1 MKIALVL
8 PAEGSQNLGNT
19 MICESTERLLRR
31 ISFIG
36 EVERFSFL
44 RRPSHEELER
54 LNQCDLAIFVGT
66 NIFQPHV
73 LGWEWQPEDWR
84 QVHIPYWLYGVGYSG
99 PLKNDPQEIC
109 PPMVELISWAAG
121 AEGLGVRDPQTV
133 RWLSSFYIDSELIGC
148 PVLAYADS
156 FSQITPGEGR
166 PVLAVREILLHSPGE
181 EAQAA
186 QRVMIDWFFEK
197 YPDGVAIAQE
207 PADLKLLEG
216 RPILTRFEDIIEAL
230 AQARFVFTARLH
242 AGMIA
247 LSFGRPAVFLA
258 HDTRVASFCEMIGL
272 PMRELSFA
280 GLAESIKAIHTIER
294 GDLDEFQESVPQI
307 LCFRQRLEE
316 FLKASLQISPRG
328 RERLLSTLIR
338 LQAHLQQLRAG
349 RAQLQAKGREL
360 SELRAQLQA
369 KDRELSELQAQLQ
382 AKDREL
388 SELQVQLQARD
399 HQLSELQS
407 QLQARDRELSELR
420 QTLTQIYSS
429 LGWMMLQQ
437 AWGFVEWA
445 LPPGTR
451 RRSLLVR
458 ALRAIKVLLQ
468 EGFGGLWRRL
478 RQRLRSPQEVSQPSQ
493 ALQAQDQGLDLLQIP
508 PKAKSPGDKLS
519 LMVVI
524 PTMGAGGME
533 RCAEVLLKNFNRET
547 FELELMQIFD
557 RKPFYHIPEDIT
569 VYILERYRQPQ
580 VSGAIAHSFPEMQ
593 SRYSDE
599 LAWLEATA
607 YKLALL
613 IRRRQPDIIL
623 AQDFYASAI
632 VLIAKQ
638 YLPEQFK
645 IIGSLHNQYSH
656 FLQTVEHGD
665 LYAAMIRRY
674 FNQADRIIAVS
685 QGIAQDLSE
694 NFGVRPELIAVI
706 PNPVDLD
713 QIRTLAEEPITE
725 HCWFSE
731 ELPICLFVGR
741 LSAQKGVEYLLQAMA
756 LARPLKKFRCVIIG
770 DGEKRSEL
778 EALVKQLKLT
788 EDIAFLGRQSNP
800 FKFMHRA
807 TCFVLP
813 SIVEGL
819 PYVIPEAMACGC
831 PIIATDCAPGVR
843 ELLGGGERGLLV
855 PPKDPTALAE
865 ALLKALSNSE
875 LRQALQE
882 RGLQYV
888 QEFSAEKIVKQYEE
902 LIQTVLTQQ

>member
-31 ISFIG
+31 VSFVG

-44 RRPSHEELER
+44 RRPSREELER

-84 QVHIPYWLYGVGYSG
+84 QVHIPYWFYGVGYSG
-99 PLKNDPQEIC
+99 PLKGDPQEIC

-133 RWLSSFYIDSELIGC
+133 RWLSSFRIDSELIGC
-148 PVLAYADS
+148 PVLAYTDS
-156 FSQITPGEGR
+156 FSKITPGKGR
-166 PVLAVREILLHSPGE
+166 PVLAVRELLLHSPSE
-181 EAQAA
+181 EARAA

-197 YPDGVAIAQE
+197 YPDGVAIVQE

-216 RPILTRFEDIIEAL
+216 RPILTQLEDIIEAL
-230 AQARFVFTARLH
+230 AQARFVLTARLH

-247 LSFGRPAVFLA
+247 LSLGRPAVFLA

-280 GLAESIKAIHTIER
+280 GLTESIKAIQAIER
-294 GDLDEFQESVPQI
+294 GNLDEFQESVPRI
-307 LCFRQRLEE
+307 LYFRQRLEE
-316 FLKASLQISPRG
+316 FLKASLQVSSRG
-328 RERLLSTLIR
+328 RERLLSTLTR
-338 LQAHLQQLRAG
+338 LQAHMQQLQAE
-349 RAQLQAKGREL
+349 RAQLQA
-360 SELRAQLQA
+360 Q
-369 KDRELSELQAQLQ
+369 DRELSELQTRLQAQDQELARLQEQLQ
-382 AKDREL
+382 AKDQEL
-388 SELQVQLQARD
+388 SKLQAQLQA
-399 HQLSELQS
+399 Q
-407 QLQARDRELSELR
+407 DRELSQLR
-420 QTLTQIYSS
+420 QIVTQIYSS
-429 LGWMMLQQ
+429 LGWMMLQR

-451 RRSLLVR
+451 RRSLFVR
-458 ALRAIKVLLQ
+458 ALRAVKILLQ

-478 RQRLRSPQEVSQPSQ
+478 RQKPHHTKQV
-493 ALQAQDQGLDLLQIP
+493 QDQGLDPLQLP
-508 PKAKSPGDKLS
+508 PKSKGDKLS

-547 FELELMQIFD
+547 FELELVQIFD
-557 RKPFYHIPEDIT
+557 RKPFYHIPEDII
-569 VYILERYRQPQ
+569 VHSLERYRQPS
-580 VSGAIAHSFPEMQ
+580 VSSTLAHSFPEMQ

-599 LAWLEATA
+599 LAWLDATA

-638 YLPEQFK
+638 YLPERLK

-706 PNPVDLD
+706 PNPVDLN
-713 QIRTLAEEPITE
+713 QIRTLAKEPITE
-725 HCWFSE
+725 HRWFSE
-731 ELPICLFVGR
+731 EIPICLFVGR
-741 LSAQKGVEYLLQAMA
+741 LTAQKGVEYLLQAMA

-778 EALVKQLKLT
+778 EALVEQLKLT
-788 EDIAFLGRQSNP
+788 EEIAFLGRQSNP

-807 TCFVLP
+807 TCLVLP

-831 PIIATDCAPGVR
+831 PILATDCAPGVR
-843 ELLGGGERGLLV
+843 ELLGKDERGLLV
-855 PPKDPTALAE
+855 PPKDPAALAE
-865 ALLKALSNSE
+865 ALLKLLFNSE

-902 LIQTVLTQQ
+902 LIQTVLTQP

>member
-1 MKIALVL
+1 
-8 PAEGSQNLGNT
+8 

-242 AGMIA
+242 AGMMA

-316 FLKASLQISPRG
+316 FLKASLQISISPRG

-349 RAQLQAKGREL
+349 RAQLQAK
-360 SELRAQLQA
+360 
-369 KDRELSELQAQLQ
+369 
-382 AKDREL
+382 
-388 SELQVQLQARD
+388 
-399 HQLSELQS
+399 
-407 QLQARDRELSELR
+407 DRELSELR

-429 LGWMMLQQ
+429 LGWMMLQK

-508 PKAKSPGDKLS
+508 PKAKSPPGDKLS

-524 PTMGAGGME
+524 PTIGAGGME

-547 FELELMQIFD
+547 FELELIQIFD

-819 PYVIPEAMACGC
+819 PYVILEAMACGC

-843 ELLGGGERGLLV
+843 ELLGESQRGLLV
-855 PPKDPTALAE
+855 PPKDPTTLAE
-865 ALLKALSNSE
+865 AMLKILQDAEFRERLSHS
-875 LRQALQE
+875 
-882 RGLQYV
+882 GLEFV
-888 QEFSAEKIVKQYEE
+888 KRFSAEKVAAEYEAIILKAIE
-902 LIQTVLTQQ
+902 GQ

>member
-1 MKIALVL
+1 MNVALIL

-44 RRPSHEELER
+44 RRPSREELER

-99 PLKNDPQEIC
+99 PLKKDPQEVC

-133 RWLSSFYIDSELIGC
+133 RWLSLFYIDSELIGC

-272 PMRELSFA
+272 PTRELSFA

-294 GDLDEFQESVPQI
+294 GDLGEFQESVPQI
-307 LCFRQRLEE
+307 LYFRQRLEE

-328 RERLLSTLIR
+328 RERLLSTLIH
-338 LQAHLQQLRAG
+338 LQAHLQQLLAG
-349 RAQLQAKGREL
+349 
-360 SELRAQLQA
+360 RAQLQA

-388 SELQVQLQARD
+388 SEL
-399 HQLSELQS
+399 
-407 QLQARDRELSELR
+407 R
-420 QTLTQIYSS
+420 QTVTQIYSS
-429 LGWMMLQQ
+429 LGWMTLQQ

-458 ALRAIKVLLQ
+458 ALRAGKILLQ
-468 EGFGGLWRRL
+468 EGFGGLRRRL
-478 RQRLRSPQEVSQPSQ
+478 RQRLRPTQEVSQPSPV
-493 ALQAQDQGLDLLQIP
+493 LQAQDQGLDLLQIP

-519 LMVVI
+519 LMVVV

-533 RCAEVLLKNFNRET
+533 RSAEVLLKNFNRET

-569 VYILERYRQPQ
+569 VHILERYPQPQ
-580 VSGAIAHSFPEMQ
+580 ANGTLAHSFPEMQ

-599 LAWLEATA
+599 LAWLDATA
-607 YKLALL
+607 CKLALL
-613 IRRRQPDIIL
+613 ISRRQPDIIF

-638 YLPEQFK
+638 YLLERFK
-645 IIGSLHNQYSH
+645 IIGSLHNQYSP

-694 NFGVRPELIAVI
+694 NFGVRPERIAVI

-731 ELPICLFVGR
+731 EIPICLFVGR
-741 LSAQKGVEYLLQAMA
+741 LSAQKGVEHLLQAMA

-770 DGEKRSEL
+770 DGEKRAKL
-778 EALVKQLKLT
+778 EALVERLKLT
-788 EDIAFLGRQSNP
+788 EDIAFLGRQGNP

-807 TCFVLP
+807 MCFVLP

-843 ELLGGGERGLLV
+843 ELLGEGERGLLV
-855 PPKDPTALAE
+855 PPEDPAALAE
-865 ALLKALSNSE
+865 ALLKVLSNDE
-875 LRQALQE
+875 YRQALQE

-888 QEFSAEKIVKQYEE
+888 QELSAERIVKQYEE

>member
-242 AGMIA
+242 AGMMA

-316 FLKASLQISPRG
+316 FLKASLQISISPRG

-349 RAQLQAKGREL
+349 RAQLQAK
-360 SELRAQLQA
+360 
-369 KDRELSELQAQLQ
+369 
-382 AKDREL
+382 
-388 SELQVQLQARD
+388 
-399 HQLSELQS
+399 
-407 QLQARDRELSELR
+407 DRELSELR

-429 LGWMMLQQ
+429 LGWMMLQK

-508 PKAKSPGDKLS
+508 PKAKSPPGDKLS

-524 PTMGAGGME
+524 PTIGAGGME

-547 FELELMQIFD
+547 FELELIQIFD

-819 PYVIPEAMACGC
+819 PYVILEAMACGC

-843 ELLGGGERGLLV
+843 ELLGESQRGLLV
-855 PPKDPTALAE
+855 PPKDPTTLAE
-865 ALLKALSNSE
+865 AMLKILQDAEFRERLSHS
-875 LRQALQE
+875 
-882 RGLQYV
+882 GLEFV
-888 QEFSAEKIVKQYEE
+888 KRFSAEKVAAEYEAIILKAIE
-902 LIQTVLTQQ
+902 GQ

>member
-109 PPMVELISWAAG
+109 PPMVELISWDAG

-242 AGMIA
+242 AGMMA

-349 RAQLQAKGREL
+349 RAQLQAK
-360 SELRAQLQA
+360 
-369 KDRELSELQAQLQ
+369 DP
-382 AKDREL
+382 
-388 SELQVQLQARD
+388 
-399 HQLSELQS
+399 
-407 QLQARDRELSELR
+407 ELSELR

-547 FELELMQIFD
+547 FELELIQIFD

-843 ELLGGGERGLLV
+843 ELLGESQRGLLV
-855 PPKDPTALAE
+855 PPKDPTTLAE
-865 ALLKALSNSE
+865 AMLKILQDAEFRERLSHS
-875 LRQALQE
+875 
-882 RGLQYV
+882 GLEFV
-888 QEFSAEKIVKQYEE
+888 KRFSAEKVAAEYEAII
-902 LIQTVLTQQ
+902 LKAIKGQ

>member
-1 MKIALVL
+1 
-8 PAEGSQNLGNT
+8 

-230 AQARFVFTARLH
+230 AQARFVLTARLH

-316 FLKASLQISPRG
+316 FLKASLQISISPRG

-349 RAQLQAKGREL
+349 RAQLQAK
-360 SELRAQLQA
+360 
-369 KDRELSELQAQLQ
+369 
-382 AKDREL
+382 
-388 SELQVQLQARD
+388 
-399 HQLSELQS
+399 
-407 QLQARDRELSELR
+407 DRELSELR

-429 LGWMMLQQ
+429 LGWMMLQK

-547 FELELMQIFD
+547 FELELIQIFD

>member
-1 MKIALVL
+1 
-8 PAEGSQNLGNT
+8 
-19 MICESTERLLRR
+19 
-31 ISFIG
+31 
-36 EVERFSFL
+36 
-44 RRPSHEELER
+44 
-54 LNQCDLAIFVGT
+54 
-66 NIFQPHV
+66 
-73 LGWEWQPEDWR
+73 
-84 QVHIPYWLYGVGYSG
+84 
-99 PLKNDPQEIC
+99 
-109 PPMVELISWAAG
+109 MVELISWAAG

-230 AQARFVFTARLH
+230 AQARFVLTARLH

-316 FLKASLQISPRG
+316 FLKASLQISISPRG

-349 RAQLQAKGREL
+349 RAQLQAK
-360 SELRAQLQA
+360 
-369 KDRELSELQAQLQ
+369 
-382 AKDREL
+382 
-388 SELQVQLQARD
+388 
-399 HQLSELQS
+399 
-407 QLQARDRELSELR
+407 DRELSELR

-429 LGWMMLQQ
+429 LGWMMLQK

-524 PTMGAGGME
+524 PTIGAGGME

-547 FELELMQIFD
+547 FELELIQIFD

-756 LARPLKKFRCVIIG
+756 LARPLK
-770 DGEKRSEL
+770 S
-778 EALVKQLKLT
+778 
-788 EDIAFLGRQSNP
+788 S
-800 FKFMHRA
+800 
-807 TCFVLP
+807 
-813 SIVEGL
+813 
-819 PYVIPEAMACGC
+819 
-831 PIIATDCAPGVR
+831 GV
-843 ELLGGGERGLLV
+843 
-855 PPKDPTALAE
+855 
-865 ALLKALSNSE
+865 
-875 LRQALQE
+875 
-882 RGLQYV
+882 
-888 QEFSAEKIVKQYEE
+888 
-902 LIQTVLTQQ
+902 

>member
-242 AGMIA
+242 AGMMA

-369 KDRELSELQAQLQ
+369 K
-382 AKDREL
+382 
-388 SELQVQLQARD
+388 
-399 HQLSELQS
+399 
-407 QLQARDRELSELR
+407 DRELSELR

-547 FELELMQIFD
+547 FELELIQIFD

-843 ELLGGGERGLLV
+843 ELLGESQRGLLV
-855 PPKDPTALAE
+855 PPKDPTTLAE
-865 ALLKALSNSE
+865 AMLKILQDAEFRERLSHS
-875 LRQALQE
+875 
-882 RGLQYV
+882 GLEFV
-888 QEFSAEKIVKQYEE
+888 KRFSAEKVAAEYEAII
-902 LIQTVLTQQ
+902 LKAIKGQ

>member
-1 MKIALVL
+1 
-8 PAEGSQNLGNT
+8 

-230 AQARFVFTARLH
+230 AQARFVLTARLH

-316 FLKASLQISPRG
+316 FLKASLQISISPRG

-349 RAQLQAKGREL
+349 RAQLQAK
-360 SELRAQLQA
+360 
-369 KDRELSELQAQLQ
+369 
-382 AKDREL
+382 
-388 SELQVQLQARD
+388 
-399 HQLSELQS
+399 
-407 QLQARDRELSELR
+407 DRELSELR

-429 LGWMMLQQ
+429 LGWMMLQK

-524 PTMGAGGME
+524 PTIGAGGME

-547 FELELMQIFD
+547 FELELIQIFD

-819 PYVIPEAMACGC
+819 PYVILEAMACGC

-843 ELLGGGERGLLV
+843 ELLGESQRGLLV
-855 PPKDPTALAE
+855 PPKDPTTLAE
-865 ALLKALSNSE
+865 AMLKILQDAEFRERLSHS
-875 LRQALQE
+875 
-882 RGLQYV
+882 GLEFV
-888 QEFSAEKIVKQYEE
+888 KRFSAEKVAAEYEAIILKAIE
-902 LIQTVLTQQ
+902 GQ

>member
-1 MKIALVL
+1 
-8 PAEGSQNLGNT
+8 
-19 MICESTERLLRR
+19 
-31 ISFIG
+31 
-36 EVERFSFL
+36 
-44 RRPSHEELER
+44 
-54 LNQCDLAIFVGT
+54 
-66 NIFQPHV
+66 
-73 LGWEWQPEDWR
+73 
-84 QVHIPYWLYGVGYSG
+84 
-99 PLKNDPQEIC
+99 
-109 PPMVELISWAAG
+109 MVELISWAAG

-207 PADLKLLEG
+207 PADLKLLKG

-307 LCFRQRLEE
+307 LYFRQRLEE

-338 LQAHLQQLRAG
+338 LQAHLQQLRA
-349 RAQLQAKGREL
+349 A
-360 SELRAQLQA
+360 RAQLQA
-369 KDRELSELQAQLQ
+369 KDRELSELQA
-382 AKDREL
+382 
-388 SELQVQLQARD
+388 QLQARD

-524 PTMGAGGME
+524 PTMGAG
-533 RCAEVLLKNFNRET
+533 AWSVVLKC
-547 FELELMQIFD
+547 
-557 RKPFYHIPEDIT
+557 Y
-569 VYILERYRQPQ
+569 
-580 VSGAIAHSFPEMQ
+580 
-593 SRYSDE
+593 SRTS
-599 LAWLEATA
+599 TA
-607 YKLALL
+607 
-613 IRRRQPDIIL
+613 RR
-623 AQDFYASAI
+623 S
-632 VLIAKQ
+632 
-638 YLPEQFK
+638 
-645 IIGSLHNQYSH
+645 N
-656 FLQTVEHGD
+656 
-665 LYAAMIRRY
+665 
-674 FNQADRIIAVS
+674 
-685 QGIAQDLSE
+685 LS
-694 NFGVRPELIAVI
+694 
-706 PNPVDLD
+706 
-713 QIRTLAEEPITE
+713 
-725 HCWFSE
+725 
-731 ELPICLFVGR
+731 
-741 LSAQKGVEYLLQAMA
+741 
-756 LARPLKKFRCVIIG
+756 
-770 DGEKRSEL
+770 
-778 EALVKQLKLT
+778 
-788 EDIAFLGRQSNP
+788 
-800 FKFMHRA
+800 
-807 TCFVLP
+807 
-813 SIVEGL
+813 
-819 PYVIPEAMACGC
+819 
-831 PIIATDCAPGVR
+831 
-843 ELLGGGERGLLV
+843 
-855 PPKDPTALAE
+855 
-865 ALLKALSNSE
+865 
-875 LRQALQE
+875 
-882 RGLQYV
+882 
-888 QEFSAEKIVKQYEE
+888 
-902 LIQTVLTQQ
+902 

>member
-1 MKIALVL
+1 
-8 PAEGSQNLGNT
+8 

-242 AGMIA
+242 AGMMA

-316 FLKASLQISPRG
+316 FLKASLQISISPRG

-349 RAQLQAKGREL
+349 RAQLQAK
-360 SELRAQLQA
+360 
-369 KDRELSELQAQLQ
+369 
-382 AKDREL
+382 
-388 SELQVQLQARD
+388 
-399 HQLSELQS
+399 
-407 QLQARDRELSELR
+407 DRELSELR

-429 LGWMMLQQ
+429 LGWMMLQK

-524 PTMGAGGME
+524 PTIGAGGME

-547 FELELMQIFD
+547 FELELIQIFD

-819 PYVIPEAMACGC
+819 PYVILEAMACGC

-843 ELLGGGERGLLV
+843 ELLGESQRGLLV
-855 PPKDPTALAE
+855 PPKDPTTLAE
-865 ALLKALSNSE
+865 AMLKILQDAEFRERLSHS
-875 LRQALQE
+875 
-882 RGLQYV
+882 GLEFV
-888 QEFSAEKIVKQYEE
+888 KRFSAEKVAAEYEAII
-902 LIQTVLTQQ
+902 LKAIKGQ

>member
-1 MKIALVL
+1 
-8 PAEGSQNLGNT
+8 
-19 MICESTERLLRR
+19 
-31 ISFIG
+31 
-36 EVERFSFL
+36 
-44 RRPSHEELER
+44 
-54 LNQCDLAIFVGT
+54 
-66 NIFQPHV
+66 
-73 LGWEWQPEDWR
+73 
-84 QVHIPYWLYGVGYSG
+84 
-99 PLKNDPQEIC
+99 
-109 PPMVELISWAAG
+109 
-121 AEGLGVRDPQTV
+121 
-133 RWLSSFYIDSELIGC
+133 
-148 PVLAYADS
+148 
-156 FSQITPGEGR
+156 
-166 PVLAVREILLHSPGE
+166 
-181 EAQAA
+181 
-186 QRVMIDWFFEK
+186 
-197 YPDGVAIAQE
+197 
-207 PADLKLLEG
+207 
-216 RPILTRFEDIIEAL
+216 
-230 AQARFVFTARLH
+230 
-242 AGMIA
+242 
-247 LSFGRPAVFLA
+247 
-258 HDTRVASFCEMIGL
+258 
-272 PMRELSFA
+272 
-280 GLAESIKAIHTIER
+280 
-294 GDLDEFQESVPQI
+294 
-307 LCFRQRLEE
+307 
-316 FLKASLQISPRG
+316 
-328 RERLLSTLIR
+328 
-338 LQAHLQQLRAG
+338 
-349 RAQLQAKGREL
+349 
-360 SELRAQLQA
+360 
-369 KDRELSELQAQLQ
+369 
-382 AKDREL
+382 
-388 SELQVQLQARD
+388 
-399 HQLSELQS
+399 
-407 QLQARDRELSELR
+407 
-420 QTLTQIYSS
+420 
-429 LGWMMLQQ
+429 
-437 AWGFVEWA
+437 
-445 LPPGTR
+445 
-451 RRSLLVR
+451 
-458 ALRAIKVLLQ
+458 
-468 EGFGGLWRRL
+468 
-478 RQRLRSPQEVSQPSQ
+478 
-493 ALQAQDQGLDLLQIP
+493 
-508 PKAKSPGDKLS
+508 
-519 LMVVI
+519 
-524 PTMGAGGME
+524 ME

-547 FELELMQIFD
+547 FELELIQIFD

-819 PYVIPEAMACGC
+819 PYVILEAMACGC

-843 ELLGGGERGLLV
+843 ELLGESQRGLLV
-855 PPKDPTALAE
+855 PPKDPTTLAE
-865 ALLKALSNSE
+865 AMLKILQDAEFRERLSHS
-875 LRQALQE
+875 
-882 RGLQYV
+882 GLEFV
-888 QEFSAEKIVKQYEE
+888 KRFSAEKVAAEYEAIILKAIE
-902 LIQTVLTQQ
+902 GQ